1 MSGIDSYSLDNYGLD
16 GIDLSSFT
24 NFLTGSVS
32 TVVSGTSI
40 SVTIPSPNF
49 DPKMAILIMNEYNLV
64 IAVNGSSFGMQNN
77 YNTHVYNGNTATGWG
92 ARDFNKR
99 FFLQDVIDNNQ
110 LMAGTY
116 KYILLG

>member
-1 MSGIDSYSLDNYGLD
+1 MPTLDNYSLKNYGL
-16 GIDLSSFT
+16 GGVDLSSFT

-32 TVVSGTSI
+32 TVVSGSSI
-40 SVTIPSPNF
+40 SVTIPSPDF
-49 DPKMAILIMNEYNLV
+49 DPKMVILIMNQYNLV
-64 IAVNGSSFGMQNN
+64 IAVNGSSFGMPSD
-77 YNTHVYNGNTATGWG
+77 YNTHIYNGNTATGYG

-99 FFLQDVIDNNQ
+99 FYLQDVVSNNQ